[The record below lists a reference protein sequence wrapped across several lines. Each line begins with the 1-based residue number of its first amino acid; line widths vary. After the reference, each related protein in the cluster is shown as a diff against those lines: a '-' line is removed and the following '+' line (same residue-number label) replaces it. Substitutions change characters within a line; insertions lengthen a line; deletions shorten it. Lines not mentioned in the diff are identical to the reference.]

1 MPCITVHHSF
11 VLLQVFEGNK
21 PTNSI
26 MFQKLTPY
34 ILGMLLGEF
43 PSLHLPLPLPLH
55 LPLSFLPIG
64 KLQSEGDGEGGGGG
78 GGKAM
83 LC

>member
-1 MPCITVHHSF
+1 MTLHDNQFANPSTSVGRSP

-34 ILGMLLGEF
+34 TLGMLLGKMGTVRRE
-43 PSLHLPLPLPLH
+43 
-55 LPLSFLPIG
+55 
-64 KLQSEGDGEGGGGG
+64 E
-78 GGKAM
+78 
-83 LC
+83 

>member
-1 MPCITVHHSF
+1 MSRLTHSATIYKPCTTLDHSL

-34 ILGMLLGEF
+34 TLGMLLGR
-43 PSLHLPLPLPLH
+43 
-55 LPLSFLPIG
+55 
-64 KLQSEGDGEGGGGG
+64 EGR
-78 GGKAM
+78 GGKGRGVREREGKSV
-83 LC
+83 LL

>member
-1 MPCITVHHSF
+1 MLCITVHHSF

-43 PSLHLPLPLPLH
+43 PSLHLH

-78 GGKAM
+78 GGGGGGKAM